1 VVDSLLSYSFD
12 FSPLMWNPV
21 ATVIPVTLLTVV
33 LDCLKRRNLRI
44 PLLLLMLALDVFFMV
59 LPSLLCNEAS
69 ENEADEEELA
79 ATASDESQSFEILAL
94 LLDATICLACSSM
107 DNVYLE
113 QLLFLFMLLDSFGLE
128 MMEWEDTEVTRD
140 DCRCIDIISF

>member
-1 VVDSLLSYSFD
+1 
-12 FSPLMWNPV
+12 
-21 ATVIPVTLLTVV
+21 
-33 LDCLKRRNLRI
+33 
-44 PLLLLMLALDVFFMV
+44 MV